1 MTQNICF
8 GRITKLQEFNYLI
21 ATPSSGE
28 ACFLISNPNSEID
41 PLGTTHLR
49 ASRLDAPAASL
60 LQNPAFTNKPKFL
73 ASLKSS
79 STGITDALANSF
91 SHRGIPYKKFALS
104 QKPLVKKLVSDLEK
118 GVYNPFC
125 WDLVTTFAAKGLLM
139 PELVYLTSN
148 GMIIGYLPTTVN
160 GHTLNGQVLIKDGGY
175 VYESSGTTKVYTSLS
190 AAKREEKY
198 GKIYHLL
205 IHPTFVTASSRFDVL
220 CASRFEVIGVAKN
233 VLAEQHTKEVIMSA
247 TKDLSSDIIK
257 TDYLH
262 DNSEYY
268 TFWRHNNDN

>member
-1 MTQNICF
+1 
-8 GRITKLQEFNYLI
+8 LQEFNYLI

-175 VYESSGTTKVYTSLS
+175 VYESSEATKLYTSFS
-190 AAKREEKY
+190 AARKEDY
-198 GKIYHLL
+198 GKIYRLL
-205 IHPTFVTASSRFDVL
+205 IHPAFVTATNRYGGL
-220 CASRFEVIGVAKN
+220 YASRFEIIGVAKN

-268 TFWRHNNDN
+268 TFWRHNND